1 VKKLLSIL
9 GFLFLLSPVQVSAW
23 GKKGHDMVAEVAFHY
38 LDDTTKAK
46 VKHYLKK
53 MTIEEAA
60 NWMDDMRTN
69 SYYDYMRPWHYV
81 NIGKDS
87 TYIPSAK
94 ERDILIILN
103 SAIAELRKKDSLKDK
118 NVKDD
123 LCMLFHL
130 TGDLHQPLHVGYGID
145 RGGNDIDLSFKF
157 LTYHT
162 NLHKVWDFEI
172 IDSKNITLEDCLKQ
186 YDSFTKEEIN
196 KFEKIN
202 VMDWMK
208 QSRSLLDSVYN
219 FKDALIDQD
228 YIDRNAILIEKQ
240 ILIGGLRLAA
250 VLRETFRD

>member
-1 VKKLLSIL
+1 
-9 GFLFLLSPVQVSAW
+9 
-23 GKKGHDMVAEVAFHY
+23 MVAEVAFHY